1 MLSHRAN
8 RVVNNPED
16 IKKIDGADVLK
27 AFDEMIEARK
37 PKVTEKERKLEQLQD
52 ALRLLTDKP
61 MEAVRPCLNTMGV
74 QISNTLGNQMVH
86 WQMVWISN
94 THLKSE
100 RPFFQNL

>member
-61 MEAVRPCLNTMGV
+61 MEAVRPCFNRDNTLGV
-74 QISNTLGNQMVH
+74 QIPNTLDNQMV
-86 WQMVWISN
+86 ISES
-94 THLKSE
+94 TGKWFGF
-100 RPFFQNL
+100 RKPI